1 MVKVTVVQDDKKV
14 FEREGEFFAGTVI
27 INSDEDIVAASGVA
41 FDEAN
46 ARDVTIALAKLA
58 ADTVREAS
66 PSRTDYMI
74 NLKVLEKILH
84 NHIAEELAGLPQG
97 LAKKIQKIMED

>member
-1 MVKVTVVQDDKKV
+1 MVKVIVVQDGKKV

-41 FDEAN
+41 FGEAN

-66 PSRTDYMI
+66 LNRMDYMI

-84 NHIAEELAGLPQG
+84 NHTAE
-97 LAKKIQKIMED
+97 KIQKIMED

>member
-14 FEREGEFFAGTVI
+14 FERKGEFFAGTVI
-27 INSDEDIVAASGVA
+27 INSDEDIVAASEVA
-41 FDEAN
+41 FGEAN
-46 ARDVTIALAKLA
+46 ARDVTIALAELSVV
-58 ADTVREAS
+58 TVRVAS

-84 NHIAEELAGLPQG
+84 NHTAE
-97 LAKKIQKIMED
+97 KIQKIMED

>member
-1 MVKVTVVQDDKKV
+1 MVKVTVVQDGKKV
-14 FEREGEFFAGTVI
+14 FEQEGKFFTGAI
-27 INSDEDIVAASGVA
+27 IIDNDKDIVAASEVA
-41 FDEAN
+41 FGEAN
-46 ARDVTIALAKLA
+46 ARDVTITLAKLA

-84 NHIAEELAGLPQG
+84 NHAVE
-97 LAKKIQKIMED
+97 KIQKIMED

>member
-1 MVKVTVVQDDKKV
+1 MVKVTVVQDGKKV
-14 FEREGEFFAGTVI
+14 FEQEGKFFTGAI
-27 INSDEDIVAASGVA
+27 IIDNDKDIVDACVVA
-41 FDEAN
+41 RGEAN
-46 ARDVTIALAKLA
+46 ARDVTITLAKLA

-84 NHIAEELAGLPQG
+84 NHAVE
-97 LAKKIQKIMED
+97 KIQKIMED

>member
-14 FEREGEFFAGTVI
+14 FERKGEFFAGTVI
-27 INSDEDIVAASGVA
+27 INSDEDIVAASEVA
-41 FDEAN
+41 FGEAN
-46 ARDVTIALAKLA
+46 ARDVTIALAELA
-58 ADTVREAS
+58 VDAVREAS

-84 NHIAEELAGLPQG
+84 NHTAE
-97 LAKKIQKIMED
+97 KIQKIMED

>member
-1 MVKVTVVQDDKKV
+1 MVKVIVVQDGKKV

-27 INSDEDIVAASGVA
+27 INSDEDIVAASEVA
-41 FDEAN
+41 FGEAN
-46 ARDVTIALAKLA
+46 ARDVTIALAELSVV
-58 ADTVREAS
+58 TVRVAS

-84 NHIAEELAGLPQG
+84 NHTAE
-97 LAKKIQKIMED
+97 KIQKIMED

>member
-14 FEREGEFFAGTVI
+14 FEREGKFFTGAI
-27 INSDEDIVAASGVA
+27 IIDNDKDIVDAYVVA
-41 FDEAN
+41 FGEAN
-46 ARDVTIALAKLA
+46 ARDVTIALAELA

-84 NHIAEELAGLPQG
+84 NHTVE
-97 LAKKIQKIMED
+97 KIQKILEDGQ

>member
-14 FEREGEFFAGTVI
+14 FEREGKFFTGAI
-27 INSDEDIVAASGVA
+27 IIDNDKDIVDAYVVA
-41 FDEAN
+41 FGEAN

-58 ADTVREAS
+58 ADTVRVAS

-84 NHIAEELAGLPQG
+84 NHTAE
-97 LAKKIQKIMED
+97 KIQKILEDGQ

>member
-1 MVKVTVVQDDKKV
+1 MVKVIVVQDGKKV

-27 INSDEDIVAASGVA
+27 INSDEDIVAASEVLFG
-41 FDEAN
+41 EAN
-46 ARDVTIALAKLA
+46 ARDVTITLAKLA

-74 NLKVLEKILH
+74 NLAALKGILH
-84 NHIAEELAGLPQG
+84 SHIAEELAGLPQG
-97 LAKKIQKIMED
+97 LAEKMQKIMED

>member
-1 MVKVTVVQDDKKV
+1 MVKVTVVQDGKKV
-14 FEREGEFFAGTVI
+14 FEQEGEFFAGTTI
-27 INSDEDIVAASGVA
+27 IDNDNDKDIVAASEVLFGEV
-41 FDEAN
+41 N
-46 ARDVTIALAKLA
+46 ARDVTITLAKLA

-84 NHIAEELAGLPQG
+84 NHTVE
-97 LAKKIQKIMED
+97 KIQKIMED